1 MTCTDCKGTG
11 YVFAV
16 PRKEELSSLYA
27 FLCTCPASKQKSLP
41 RWSKAAERLY
51 KRTDFAWEVGTANP
65 EPEAKKA
72 LSEASEATPKE
83 VAAGS
88 GEDDILKEAWTTKNW
103 QAQPFKTLV
112 EVHGKEW
119 IKARIAHLRA
129 VGYI

>member
-1 MTCTDCKGTG
+1 VSCVNCFGTG

-16 PRKEELSSLYA
+16 PIKEESSTLYA
-27 FLCTCPASKQKSLP
+27 FTCTCSFAKPRAIP

-51 KRTDFAWEVGTANP
+51 KKTDFAWEVGSPNP

-72 LSEASEATPKE
+72 LSEASEAAPKE
-83 VAAGS
+83 VAAMS

-103 QAQPFKTLV
+103 QAQPFRTLV
-112 EVHGKEW
+112 QIHGKEW
-119 IKARIAHLRA
+119 VKARIAHLRA